1 MKCSVTSVTTYI
13 KQPTFPVL
21 VQQFLYYQLLSSSSR
36 PNVDTSDSETLRVQG
51 LLISNKKVSLYTSA
65 SSIFFAPSDPCDIH
79 GLRREQIRSTWSWR
93 GGSSQHD
100 VVLVNMGDG
109 GNKDLPMSGYAVA
122 RVLLFFSLEHG
133 GDKFPAALVWWYT
146 LSDDSAR
153 RDKATG
159 MWLVEQ
165 EYNQHKQPLLGV
177 VHIDTIFRA
186 VHLLPYFGWEPVQK
200 HLSYTD
206 TLDSFANFYVNKFA
220 DHHSFEIL

>member
-1 MKCSVTSVTTYI
+1 
-13 KQPTFPVL
+13 
-21 VQQFLYYQLLSSSSR
+21 
-36 PNVDTSDSETLRVQG
+36 
-51 LLISNKKVSLYTSA
+51 
-65 SSIFFAPSDPCDIH
+65 
-79 GLRREQIRSTWSWR
+79 
-93 GGSSQHD
+93 
-100 VVLVNMGDG
+100 MGDG

-153 RDKATG
+153 RDEATG
-159 MWLVEQ
+159 MWLVER
-165 EYNQHKQPLLGV
+165 EYNRHKQPLLGV

-186 VHLLPYFGWEPVQK
+186 VHLLPYFGREPVQK
-200 HLSYTD
+200 HFSYTD